1 MKKNVFFQLREIR
14 EKKLV
19 NKMEKLVTCSR
30 HRNLQ
35 NIQILQ
41 VFCYDFFA

>member
-1 MKKNVFFQLREIR
+1 
-14 EKKLV
+14 
-19 NKMEKLVTCSR
+19 MEKLVTCSR

-41 VFCYDFFA
+41 VFCYDFFAWSIVGRIDPDSRNLF